1 MAMDDKDMDNFN
13 LQKWVAKRASSLQ
26 SNRPADDGL
35 ASAISIKQAVNE
47 DRQEDMAAMSS
58 YSSRARQTIPPLS
71 SVPPMTKQATASA
84 SPNIASPQSIAQSSA
99 QPSVKPS
106 VAVPYRSSEGAAM
119 SSTSGAQARVPV
131 LKAGERLGSK
141 STAEKDI
148 RTGKARNLYAKE
160 PPYSAAM
167 AKLSAAQVLVKPK
180 TPPTIKNET
189 KILNGQ
195 GPAASV
201 TSAAAV
207 APILAETPKSFV
219 ETTKQD
225 QTLAQALKTSGD
237 AADKIADQSV
247 AVPEAATKTEAAP
260 KDTQK
265 EDVTSVVISEKTVD
279 LTEKA
284 LEKAAEKAVEK
295 TVETKSESAVRQSAE
310 TQKNESAQSESVATA
325 QAFPVIEEKAQGEAQ
340 DEISQIAQKI
350 QEKIEE
356 RLLNEKSSL
365 AELVQEDEKSSP
377 LHQIQIVKLLSD
389 LGERLRKSERER
401 EILWKEVETC
411 RKQIDGLGEKNTKA
425 EEAYKNLQQE
435 ASDKEVQIK
444 SLVEKQTELNELLST
459 QKTQFEAGQA
469 EQNALKAKLEEKLTS
484 LETSTGSAIVRVEDA
499 IAENTKLSKRV
510 EQLGQDKARLL
521 HKLDLMEETL
531 TQTQDALKAKAL
543 VLLTDQAIAAQ
554 TNLPQ
559 TPAWSGDDTL
569 KLSAVPQE
577 GRAEN
582 LAVGIATSFRP
593 DQRARAQNK
602 AFLAALLI
610 LGMASGV
617 LLGVIGQNYFG
628 QAAKDS
634 AAASPI
640 PTEQKKTL
648 ESQLLDPRKI
658 ELNANEET
666 EGQTALMGQIATLAN
681 QIEPGSAQEKS
692 STPQSL
698 LAAKS
703 LDVIGS
709 EQAFESALK
718 AQNLAVKDFKQ
729 KAPKTAPKERIQPD
743 QSLPDAAKSL
753 EEEAFANNAAAQ
765 YQLANL
771 YATGKDGV
779 IENHDRAAKWFF
791 EAAHHDIAAAQFN
804 LAVLTGQGVGVSKD
818 AAASVNLYRVASA
831 NHYPQADYNL
841 AIAYIDGVG
850 VEYNPIIAAN
860 YFQRAAAGGMVE
872 AAYNLG
878 LLNENGLLGE
888 SQPDEAVFWYGLAA
902 QSGNVQASD
911 ALRDIKKQLSLSDE
925 DAANIMKKMAQ
936 SHPAFMND
944 RGEAALPASHS
955 KS

>member
-1 MAMDDKDMDNFN
+1 MDNFN

-167 AKLSAAQVLVKPK
+167 AKLSAAQVPVKPK

-201 TSAAAV
+201 TSAAAL

-265 EDVTSVVISEKTVD
+265 EDVTSVVISEKTV
-279 LTEKA
+279 
-284 LEKAAEKAVEK
+284 
-295 TVETKSESAVRQSAE
+295 ETRSESAVRQSAE
-310 TQKNESAQSESVATA
+310 TQKTESAQSV
-325 QAFPVIEEKAQGEAQ
+325 PVIEEKAQSETQ

-718 AQNLAVKDFKQ
+718 AQNLAVKEFKQ
-729 KAPKTAPKERIQPD
+729 KTPKTPPKERIQPD

-753 EEEAFANNAAAQ
+753 EEKAFANNAAVQ

-779 IENHDRAAKWFF
+779 TENHDRAAKWFF

>member
-26 SNRPADDGL
+26 SNRPVDDGL

-47 DRQEDMAAMSS
+47 DRQEDVAAMSP
-58 YSSRARQTIPPLS
+58 YSSRARQSIPSLS
-71 SVPPMTKQATASA
+71 SVPPAAKQMTGQAAGQAAGQIVNQMTNQVAKQVTAS
-84 SPNIASPQSIAQSSA
+84 SV
-99 QPSVKPS
+99 QPK
-106 VAVPYRSSEGAAM
+106 
-119 SSTSGAQARVPV
+119 VPV

-167 AKLSAAQVLVKPK
+167 AKLSAAQVPAKPK
-180 TPPTIKNET
+180 TPPVIKNET

-195 GPAASV
+195 GPV
-201 TSAAAV
+201 TSV
-207 APILAETPKSFV
+207 ASATATVSDSQDSFDKS
-219 ETTKQD
+219 EKQD
-225 QTLAQALKTSGD
+225 QTLAQALKWSGN
-237 AADKIADQSV
+237 AADRASENSV
-247 AVPEAATKTEAAP
+247 EKPVVVSGEATKTEAGS
-260 KDTQK
+260 KEGQK
-265 EDVTSVVISEKTVD
+265 EHVAVIV
-279 LTEKA
+279 A
-284 LEKAAEKAVEK
+284 VEKAVETK
-295 TVETKSESAVRQSAE
+295 TESAA
-310 TQKNESAQSESVATA
+310 TQAVKPQQTEAVQPEPVAA
-325 QAFPVIEEKAQGEAQ
+325 VIAPILPAAEEKPAQVQVEMQ

-356 RLLNEKSSL
+356 RLLSDKSSL
-365 AELVQEDEKSSP
+365 ADLVQEDEKSSP

-531 TQTQDALKAKAL
+531 TQTQDALRAKAL

-554 TNLPQ
+554 TTLPQ

-582 LAVGIATSFRP
+582 LAVGIAASFKL

-610 LGMASGV
+610 LGIATGV

-628 QAAKDS
+628 QTAKNS
-634 AAASPI
+634 TLTSPMS
-640 PTEQKKTL
+640 TEQKKTL
-648 ESQLLDPRKI
+648 ESRLLDPRKI

-666 EGQTALMGQIATLAN
+666 EGQAALMGQIATLAN

-692 STPQSL
+692 SAQQSSL
-698 LAAKS
+698 LAKS

-709 EQAFESALK
+709 EQEFESALK
-718 AQNLAVKDFKQ
+718 AQNQAVKGFKRN
-729 KAPKTAPKERIQPD
+729 APKTAPKERIKPD

-753 EEEAFANNAAAQ
+753 EEKAFANDAAAQ

-771 YATGKDGV
+771 YATGKGGV
-779 IENHDRAAKWFF
+779 TKNHERAAKWFF
-791 EAAHHDIAAAQFN
+791 EAAHNDIAAAQFN
-804 LAVLTGQGVGVSKD
+804 LAVLTGQGSGVTKD

-902 QSGNVQASD
+902 QGGNVQASD

-936 SHPAFMND
+936 SHPAFMNE
-944 RGEAALPASHS
+944 RGEAALPTPRS